1 MTTSAAETRL
11 IALLSLLESELAGTG
26 AEVARVNGLPARIP
40 EAGIALLRD
49 GDPGVPE
56 VTLSPLTY
64 HYAHRAEVDILVD
77 LPDAQRDAGF
87 DALRLAI
94 GAALASDRTLGGLC
108 DWIEAEAPAPL
119 AIPVEGAETLKAATI
134 TVVMQYD
141 ASDPLG

>member
-1 MTTSAAETRL
+1 MRENRQYSRA
-11 IALLSLLESELAGTG
+11 
-26 AEVARVNGLPARIP
+26 
-40 EAGIALLRD
+40 
-49 GDPGVPE
+49 VPE

-108 DWIEAEAPAPL
+108 EWIEAEAPAPL

-134 TVVMQYD
+134 TVVMHYD
-141 ASDPLG
+141 TTDPLT